1 MREKVCKLTKVT
13 LFFKLSCY
21 LSNTVPGKG
30 RARRSRR
37 KKKAHCLQ
45 HHCYETRLKLI
56 KLYNMV
62 NSLSVLK
69 IPPYFSNITYL
80 TCHHHPLHFE
90 FHFSKTDNYKF
101 CNFTRTIC
109 DWNNLPI
116 DSIESQDQMWLSLG
130 KPVLS
135 RNVGFKY
142 SRCCSLPMVVQ

>member
-13 LFFKLSCY
+13 LF
-21 LSNTVPGKG
+21 
-30 RARRSRR
+30 
-37 KKKAHCLQ
+37 
-45 HHCYETRLKLI
+45 HCYETRLKLI

-69 IPPYFSNITYL
+69 ILPYFSNTTYL

-90 FHFSKTDNYKF
+90 FPFSKTDKYKF

-109 DWNNLPI
+109 DWNNLTI
-116 DSIESQDQMWLSLG
+116 DSIESRDQMWLTVSGKTSLIIHLQ
-130 KPVLS
+130 VL

-142 SRCCSLPMVVQ
+142 SRCCSLPMVVATHSYQIFTCFTTMYYLPDPPLKK